1 MRAQNRRAWLE
12 DPSATSVTQRSCA
25 HSRPRASRFGRRLT
39 VLIAVATL
47 FALLAV
53 SPAAARTSE
62 SSLSLV
68 LLDSADGRPNVGE
81 QVTFDITTAAA
92 QPFVNVRCY
101 QGDAFVYD
109 AWAGF
114 FDGAW
119 FGQTFT
125 LSSTYW
131 QSGDADC
138 RARLIKYG
146 RNGREHVLAHLPFRV
161 FA

>member
-1 MRAQNRRAWLE
+1 MRVQNRHAWVQ
-12 DPSATSVTQRSCA
+12 DPSAAPLPLRA
-25 HSRPRASRFGRRLT
+25 HAHPKASPFGRRRT
-39 VLIAVATL
+39 VLVVMTAL
-47 FALLAV
+47 SALLAT
-53 SPAAARTSE
+53 SPAAAGAPE
-62 SSLSLV
+62 NSLSLV
-68 LLDSADGRPNVGE
+68 LLDSADNRPNVGE
-81 QVTFDITTAAA
+81 QVTFDLTTSAA

>member
-1 MRAQNRRAWLE
+1 MAVLVV
-12 DPSATSVTQRSCA
+12 VT
-25 HSRPRASRFGRRLT
+25 
-39 VLIAVATL
+39 TL
-47 FALLAV
+47 LAFLAV
-53 SPAAARTSE
+53 SPAVARSSE

-68 LLDSADGRPNVGE
+68 LLDSADSRPNVGD
-81 QVTFDITTAAA
+81 QVTFDLTTAAA
-92 QPFVNVRCY
+92 EPFVNVRCY

-109 AWAGF
+109 GWAGF

-146 RNGREHVLAHLPFRV
+146 RNGRERVLARLPFHV
-161 FA
+161 YA